1 MQPALPHDKRAL
13 PYGRPWAIQ
22 DVDTLAVLQDP
33 LDLSCLDDDQVV
45 PRFLDQYHDWITSTQ
60 LNRLKG
66 LERFPHRGFSLG
78 TSEAFDK
85 FYLRHSQRR
94 FRCFRGEYLYHKLA
108 WRDWLSWSYLED
120 ADLHENDA
128 VVISMP
134 FADLGSPHPSQPEL
148 LARCQELG
156 VPVLMDCAFFG
167 ICRDIDFDFSAGC
180 ITDLTFSLS
189 KAFPVAH
196 ARIGMR
202 YSTVDHDDTMF
213 VYDKLDYRSRV
224 GASLGLR
231 FLSRF
236 GPDFICQ
243 RYSSAQISLC
253 EELGVQPSPTV
264 LFGLGGPEWHIY
276 NRGLD
281 TNRLSFHRQLPDRWS
296 EIT

>member
-1 MQPALPHDKRAL
+1 MQPALPNDKRAL
-13 PYGRPWAIQ
+13 PYGSAWAIQ
-22 DVDTLAVLQDP
+22 DIDTLALLQEP
-33 LDLSCLDDDQVV
+33 LDLSCLHDDQVV
-45 PRFLDQYHDWITSTQ
+45 PRFLDQYHAWITSTQ
-60 LNRLKG
+60 LNRLSG
-66 LERFPHRGFSLG
+66 LERFPHRSFSLG

-134 FADLGSPHPSQPEL
+134 FADLGAPHPGQPEL

-224 GASLGLR
+224 GASLGQR
-231 FLSRF
+231 FMSQF

-243 RYSSAQISLC
+243 RYSSAQVSLC

-276 NRGLD
+276 NRGLG
-281 TNRLSFHRQLPDRWS
+281 TNRLSFHRQLPVRWS
-296 EIT
+296 KIT